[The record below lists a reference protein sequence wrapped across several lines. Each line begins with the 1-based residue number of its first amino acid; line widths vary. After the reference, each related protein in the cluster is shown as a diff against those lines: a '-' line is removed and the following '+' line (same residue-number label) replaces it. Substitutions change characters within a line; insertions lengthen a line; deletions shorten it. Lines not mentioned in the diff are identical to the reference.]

1 MEAEAARRRARPQG
15 QRDERDAS
23 ATMAGAERAEGEQK
37 GGKGSEEDNG
47 VLLRPPFGL
56 CEENIFVRD
65 LDWAGSL
72 AQNNLSSSLW
82 FFRLVGRVKIPASTL
97 QACELKYLILFL
109 FPVYHFSP
117 ILLVVICL

>member
-1 MEAEAARRRARPQG
+1 METEAEAEAARRRARPQG

-72 AQNNLSSSLW
+72 AQNISHPV
-82 FFRLVGRVKIPASTL
+82 FG
-97 QACELKYLILFL
+97 FL
-109 FPVYHFSP
+109 D
-117 ILLVVICL
+117 